1 MSNLY
6 KNEFDEDIVKYTFP
20 INERSMDPFEEL
32 PSRIRF
38 RVNGKVLERIIIGA
52 TDNYIVKIFKEVIDK
67 KNVSDIETLWD
78 FTVFKYVIVSIA
90 GIVFIR
96 NS

>member
-20 INERSMDPFEEL
+20 INERSMDPFENL
-32 PSRIRF
+32 PARIRF
-38 RVNGKVLERIIIGA
+38 RVKGKVLERIIIGA
-52 TDNYIVKIFKEVIDK
+52 TDNYIVTSFKEVIDK

-78 FTVFKYVIVSIA
+78 FTVFKYVIVNCRDSIY
-90 GIVFIR
+90 
-96 NS
+96 

>member
-6 KNEFDEDIVKYTFP
+6 KNEFYEDIVKYTFP

-32 PSRIRF
+32 PARIRF

-52 TDNYIVKIFKEVIDK
+52 TDNYIVTSFKEVIDK

-78 FTVFKYVIVSIA
+78 FTVFKYVIVNCRDSIY
-90 GIVFIR
+90 
-96 NS
+96 

>member
-20 INERSMDPFEEL
+20 INERSMNPFEEL
-32 PSRIRF
+32 PARIRF

-52 TDNYIVKIFKEVIDK
+52 TDNYIVTSFKEVIDK

-78 FTVFKYVIVSIA
+78 FTVFKYIIVNCRDSIY
-90 GIVFIR
+90 
-96 NS
+96 

>member
-20 INERSMDPFEEL
+20 INERSMNPFEEL
-32 PSRIRF
+32 PARIRF

-52 TDNYIVKIFKEVIDK
+52 TDNYIVTSFKEVIDK

-78 FTVFKYVIVSIA
+78 FTVFKYVIVNCRDSIY
-90 GIVFIR
+90 
-96 NS
+96 

>member
-1 MSNLY
+1 MGNLY
-6 KNEFDEDIVKYTFP
+6 KDELDEDIVKYTFP

-32 PSRIRF
+32 PARIRF

-52 TDNYIVKIFKEVIDK
+52 TDNYIVTSFKEVIDK

-78 FTVFKYVIVSIA
+78 FTVFKYVIVNCRDSIY
-90 GIVFIR
+90 
-96 NS
+96 

>member
-32 PSRIRF
+32 PARIRF
-38 RVNGKVLERIIIGA
+38 RDNGKVLERIIIGA
-52 TDNYIVKIFKEVIDK
+52 TDNYIVTSFKEVIDK
-67 KNVSDIETLWD
+67 KNVSDIETL
-78 FTVFKYVIVSIA
+78 
-90 GIVFIR
+90 
-96 NS
+96 

>member
-1 MSNLY
+1 MSSLY

-32 PSRIRF
+32 PARIRF

-52 TDNYIVKIFKEVIDK
+52 TDNYIVTSFKEVIDK

-78 FTVFKYVIVSIA
+78 FTVFKYVIVNCRDSIY
-90 GIVFIR
+90 
-96 NS
+96 

>member
-20 INERSMDPFEEL
+20 INERSMDPFGNL
-32 PSRIRF
+32 PTRIRF

-52 TDNYIVKIFKEVIDK
+52 TDNYIVTSFKEVIDK

-78 FTVFKYVIVSIA
+78 FTVFKYVIVNCRDSIY
-90 GIVFIR
+90 
-96 NS
+96 

>member
-20 INERSMDPFEEL
+20 INEKSMDPFEEL
-32 PSRIRF
+32 PARIRF

-52 TDNYIVKIFKEVIDK
+52 TDNYIVTSFKEVIDK

-78 FTVFKYVIVSIA
+78 FTVFKYIIVNCRDSIY
-90 GIVFIR
+90 
-96 NS
+96 

>member
-20 INERSMDPFEEL
+20 INERSMDPLGDL
-32 PSRIRF
+32 PARIRF

-52 TDNYIVKIFKEVIDK
+52 TDNYIVTSFKEVIDK
-67 KNVSDIETLWD
+67 KNVSDIETL
-78 FTVFKYVIVSIA
+78 
-90 GIVFIR
+90 
-96 NS
+96 

>member
-20 INERSMDPFEEL
+20 INEKSMDPFEKF
-32 PSRIRF
+32 PARIRF
-38 RVNGKVLERIIIGA
+38 RVKGKVLERIIIGA
-52 TDNYIVKIFKEVIDK
+52 TDNYIVTSFKEVIDK

-78 FTVFKYVIVSIA
+78 FTVFKYVIVNCRDSIY
-90 GIVFIR
+90 
-96 NS
+96 

>member
-20 INERSMDPFEEL
+20 INERSMDPFEDL
-32 PSRIRF
+32 PARIRF
-38 RVNGKVLERIIIGA
+38 KVNGKVLERIIIGA
-52 TDNYIVKIFKEVIDK
+52 TDNYIVTSFKEVIDK

-78 FTVFKYVIVSIA
+78 FTVFKYVIVNCRDSIY
-90 GIVFIR
+90 
-96 NS
+96 

>member
-20 INERSMDPFEEL
+20 INEKSMDPFENL
-32 PSRIRF
+32 PARIRF
-38 RVNGKVLERIIIGA
+38 RVKGKVLERIIIGA
-52 TDNYIVKIFKEVIDK
+52 TDNYIVTSFKEVIDK

-78 FTVFKYVIVSIA
+78 FTVFKYVIVNCRDSIY
-90 GIVFIR
+90 
-96 NS
+96 

>member
-20 INERSMDPFEEL
+20 INERSKEPFEVL
-32 PSRIRF
+32 PARIKF
-38 RVNGKVLERIIIGA
+38 KVNGKVLERIIIGA
-52 TDNYIVKIFKEVIDK
+52 TNNYIVTSFKEVIDK

-78 FTVFKYVIVSIA
+78 FTVFKYVIVNCRDSIY
-90 GIVFIR
+90 
-96 NS
+96 

>member
-20 INERSMDPFEEL
+20 INEKSMNPFEKL
-32 PSRIRF
+32 PARIRF

-52 TDNYIVKIFKEVIDK
+52 TDNYIVTSFKEVIDK

-78 FTVFKYVIVSIA
+78 FTVFKYVIVNCRDSIY
-90 GIVFIR
+90 
-96 NS
+96 

>member
-20 INERSMDPFEEL
+20 INEKSMDPFENL
-32 PSRIRF
+32 PARIRF

-52 TDNYIVKIFKEVIDK
+52 TDNYIVTSFKEVIDK

-78 FTVFKYVIVSIA
+78 FTVFKYVIVNCRDSIY
-90 GIVFIR
+90 
-96 NS
+96 

>member
-20 INERSMDPFEEL
+20 INERSMDPFENL
-32 PSRIRF
+32 PARIRF

-52 TDNYIVKIFKEVIDK
+52 TDNYIVTSFKEVIDK

-78 FTVFKYVIVSIA
+78 FTVFKDVIVNCRDSIY
-90 GIVFIR
+90 
-96 NS
+96 

>member
-32 PSRIRF
+32 PARIRF

-52 TDNYIVKIFKEVIDK
+52 TDNYIVTSFKEVIDK

-78 FTVFKYVIVSIA
+78 FTVFKYIIVNCRDSIY
-90 GIVFIR
+90 
-96 NS
+96 

>member
-32 PSRIRF
+32 PARIRF

-52 TDNYIVKIFKEVIDK
+52 TDNYIVTSFKEVIDK

-78 FTVFKYVIVSIA
+78 FTVFKYVIVNWRDSIY
-90 GIVFIR
+90 
-96 NS
+96 

>member
-20 INERSMDPFEEL
+20 INERSMNPGEEL
-32 PSRIRF
+32 PARIRF

-52 TDNYIVKIFKEVIDK
+52 TDNYIVTSFKEVIDK
-67 KNVSDIETLWD
+67 KNVSDIETL
-78 FTVFKYVIVSIA
+78 
-90 GIVFIR
+90 
-96 NS
+96 

>member
-20 INERSMDPFEEL
+20 INEKSMDPFEEL
-32 PSRIRF
+32 PARIRF

-52 TDNYIVKIFKEVIDK
+52 TDNYIVTSFKEVIDK

-78 FTVFKYVIVSIA
+78 FTVFKYVIVNCRDSIY
-90 GIVFIR
+90 
-96 NS
+96 